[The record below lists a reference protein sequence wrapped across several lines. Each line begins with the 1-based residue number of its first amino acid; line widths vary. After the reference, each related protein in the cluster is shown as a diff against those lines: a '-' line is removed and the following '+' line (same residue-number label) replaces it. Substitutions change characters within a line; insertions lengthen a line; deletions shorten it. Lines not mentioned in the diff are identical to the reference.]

1 MERVQILRSAPKD
14 LASREPLMMATAES
28 VRKVRDVSKRL
39 QVAIHERRIT
49 HEEIDLAMSKLDDL
63 ILQILPG
70 CEPTTMQRGPGTR
83 AMPLTKSNDA
93 NQ

>member
-1 MERVQILRSAPKD
+1 MIRSTGPPQTMTTVLKHS
-14 LASREPLMMATAES
+14 LPTHLTWLPL
-28 VRKVRDVSKRL
+28 VR
-39 QVAIHERRIT
+39 IHERRIT